1 MATRQLNTSVDD
13 ALYER
18 LDRLATRTGRSR
30 SHYAS
35 EFIERG
41 LNDLEDHYLLKDAL
55 EEFHSSDE
63 AAVAHEEVDWDSL
76 GR

>member
-1 MATRQLNTSVDD
+1 MNVRTWAHLDVLS
-13 ALYER
+13 LR

-30 SHYAS
+30 SHYAA

-41 LNDLEDHYLLKDAL
+41 LNDLEDHYLVKDAL
-55 EEFHSSDE
+55 EEFYASDE
-63 AAVAHEEVDWDSL
+63 DSIAHEDVDWDWDAL

>member
-1 MATRQLNTSVDD
+1 MATRQLNTSVNE
-13 ALYER
+13 AIYER
-18 LDRLATRTGRSR
+18 LERLAARTGRSR
-30 SHYAS
+30 SHYAA

-55 EEFHSSDE
+55 EEFYASDE
-63 AAVAHEEVDWDSL
+63 APVAHEDVDWDAL

>member
-1 MATRQLNTSVDD
+1 MATRQLNTSVDESIYD
-13 ALYER
+13 R
-18 LDRLATRTGRSR
+18 LDRLASRTGRSR

-55 EEFHSSDE
+55 EEFQASDE
-63 AAVAHEEVDWDSL
+63 DPVAHEDVDWDSL
-76 GR
+76 GQ

>member
-1 MATRQLNTSVDD
+1 MATKQLNTSVEKS
-13 ALYER
+13 LYER

-30 SHYAS
+30 SHYAA

-41 LNDLEDHYLLKDAL
+41 LNDLEDHYMLKDAL
-55 EEFHSSDE
+55 EEFQRSDE
-63 AAVAHEEVDWDSL
+63 DPVAHEHVDWDSL